1 MVGANESMEPMSEQI
16 ATAPDAD
23 ATREVDR
30 GGRPALT
37 STHELAAAAQRLF
50 LRDGFDETSVEDIA
64 AAVGVS
70 RRTFFRYFAAKA
82 DVVWVESAA
91 ELARFRR
98 LLTDADPADDPAKVV
113 AAAFISSIDHGRD
126 EDEWARLRAELILH
140 APAVQAQA
148 NNVYRQW
155 RSAVAHFVAHRR
167 GEGPDAPYPV
177 AVSHAVLAASAAGHE
192 IWLAD
197 PTADLVSCLRKMF
210 AMMMPTDDAQVAMKR
225 ISSRE

>member
-1 MVGANESMEPMSEQI
+1 MVTPLS
-16 ATAPDAD
+16 
-23 ATREVDR
+23 
-30 GGRPALT
+30 
-37 STHELAAAAQRLF
+37 
-50 LRDGFDETSVEDIA
+50 
-64 AAVGVS
+64 AAVVNAGY
-70 RRTFFRYFAAKA
+70 RRPPASM
-82 DVVWVESAA
+82 VWVESAA

-98 LLTDADPADDPAKVV
+98 LLTEADPADDPAKVV

-126 EDEWARLRAELILH
+126 EDEWARHRAELILH